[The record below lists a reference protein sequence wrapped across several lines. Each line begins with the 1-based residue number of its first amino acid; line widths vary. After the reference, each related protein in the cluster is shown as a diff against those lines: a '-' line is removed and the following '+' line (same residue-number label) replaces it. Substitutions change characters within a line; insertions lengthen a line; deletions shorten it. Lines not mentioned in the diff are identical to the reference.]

1 MRLMRAWWKTP
12 GTKKLRKSCPSFPPN
27 WCPKSKL
34 SWSEDG
40 STDEEASED
49 EEDGSG
55 NTDEKA
61 VDGSKDEEVD
71 SSDVEEDGSL
81 DDGDDTD
88 DGDEATANE

>member
-1 MRLMRAWWKTP
+1 
-12 GTKKLRKSCPSFPPN
+12 
-27 WCPKSKL
+27 
-34 SWSEDG
+34 
-40 STDEEASED
+40 
-49 EEDGSG
+49 
-55 NTDEKA
+55 